1 MTTKSVLNFFAAVKE
16 DQSLQ
21 GRIQMATNLDTI
33 VEIGKGYDYQFTS
46 KELQSFLAKI
56 PNQDL
61 APAIN
66 PGIGNRLH
74 LIPH

>member
-1 MTTKSVLNFFAAVKE
+1 MAMRNVSNFFAMVKE
-16 DQSLQ
+16 DNSLQ
-21 GRIQMATNLDTI
+21 RRIQTATNLNTI
-33 VEIGKGYDYQFTS
+33 VEIAEGYDYQFTS
-46 KELQSFLAKI
+46 TELASFLAKM

-74 LIPH
+74 LSSR

>member
-1 MTTKSVLNFFAAVKE
+1 MTTKSVLNFFAVVKE
-16 DQSLQ
+16 DRSLQ
-21 GRIQMATNLDTI
+21 RRIQMATNLDTI
-33 VEIGKGYDYQFTS
+33 IEIGKGYDYQFTS
-46 KELQSFLAKI
+46 KELQSFLAKM